1 MESDPIIS
9 SRPLVSVIVRTTGR
23 DTLARTVQSVERQ
36 TWRPIEIVLVLARE
50 MAAPAIGSSLPITV
64 AGGEM
69 KRLRSPAANIGME
82 TARGEWMM
90 FLDEDDLIE
99 PDHIESLLSAAS
111 AARKPVAYRQTM
123 LVDQDGGRQRLMG
136 GPFSREHLLRSNYL
150 AIHAVL
156 FHRRFVEAGARF
168 DASYEVFEDWDF
180 WLQLVQHTDFAFVMK
195 PTAIY
200 HVDTGVSGGGGGA
213 NLDRE
218 AALRSRARLVAKWDI
233 R

>member
-1 MESDPIIS
+1 M
-9 SRPLVSVIVRTTGR
+9 GR
-23 DTLARTVQSVERQ
+23 DTLARTIQCIERQ

-50 MAAPAIGSSLPITV
+50 MAAPEIRSTVPIHV
-64 AGGEM
+64 VGGEAQ
-69 KRLRSPAANIGME
+69 RLRSPAANLGME
-82 TARGEWMM
+82 AAHGEWMM

-99 PDHIESLLSAAS
+99 PEHIEALMSAA
-111 AARKPVAYRQTM
+111 AAAGKPVAYSQTR
-123 LVDQDGGRQRLMG
+123 LVDMNGGTQRLMG
-136 GPFSREHLLRSNYL
+136 GPFHREFLLRSNYL

-156 FHRRFVEAGARF
+156 FHRRFVEGGARF

-180 WLQLVQHTDFAFVMK
+180 WVQLMQHTDFAFVMK

-200 HVDTGVSGGGGGA
+200 HVEAGVSGGGGGG

-218 AALRSRARLVAKWDI
+218 AAMRSRAQLMAKWSI